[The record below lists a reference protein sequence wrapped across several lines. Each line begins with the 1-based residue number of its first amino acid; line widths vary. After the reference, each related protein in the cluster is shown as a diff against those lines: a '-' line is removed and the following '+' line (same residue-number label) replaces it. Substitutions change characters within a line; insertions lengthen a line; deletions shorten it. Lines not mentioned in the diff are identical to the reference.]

1 MFVHPSDDLLQEASS
16 RSIVRS
22 IKIGHGWDIHVL
34 VVSFLASDDV
44 LEVISSHIS
53 NTNMAGR

>member
-1 MFVHPSDDLLQEASS
+1 MFVHPSDDLLQEASG

-34 VVSFLASDDV
+34 VVSFLASQDV
-44 LEVISSHIS
+44 LEVVSVDH
-53 NTNMAGR
+53 